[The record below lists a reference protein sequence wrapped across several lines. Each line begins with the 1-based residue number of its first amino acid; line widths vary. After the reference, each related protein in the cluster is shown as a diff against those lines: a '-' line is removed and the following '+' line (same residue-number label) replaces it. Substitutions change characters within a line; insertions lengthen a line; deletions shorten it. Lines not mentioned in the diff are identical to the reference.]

1 MTGMDTQD
9 VIRPNTLNAQS
20 STEIIAQEKIAN
32 DANRKHYED
41 SKLQN
46 ITLRQLFADAGA
58 ATEITCKL
66 LYKNRAPV
74 SVISVFQ
81 DNNVL
86 RGWGFILV
94 LITSV
99 VFLIQKAA
107 E

>member
-1 MTGMDTQD
+1 MDTQD

-20 STEIIAQEKIAN
+20 SARIIAQEKESN
-32 DANRKHYED
+32 DANRRHYEA

-58 ATEITCKL
+58 ATEITTKL
-66 LYKNRAPV
+66 LYRNRNPV
-74 SVISVFQ
+74 SVHSIFQ

-86 RGWGFILV
+86 RGWGFILI
-94 LITSV
+94 LFTSV

>member
-1 MTGMDTQD
+1 MDTQD

-20 STEIIAQEKIAN
+20 SARIIAQEKETN
-32 DANRKHYED
+32 DANRRHYED

-58 ATEITCKL
+58 AAEITFKL
-66 LYKNRAPV
+66 FYRNRDPV
-74 SVISVFQ
+74 SVLSIFR

-86 RGWGFILV
+86 RGLGFILV
-94 LITSV
+94 LFTSV

-107 E
+107 DN